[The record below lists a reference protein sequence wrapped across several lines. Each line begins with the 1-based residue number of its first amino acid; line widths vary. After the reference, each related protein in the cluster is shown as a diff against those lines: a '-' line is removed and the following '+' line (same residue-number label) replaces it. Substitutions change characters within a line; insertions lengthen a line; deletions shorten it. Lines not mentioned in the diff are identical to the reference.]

1 MVAFSR
7 LKSKS
12 GVDYED
18 MIFFD
23 DEERNIRDV
32 GGLGVLAVYA
42 PHGVSHALVRDAF
55 AKFKRS
61 K

>member
-1 MVAFSR
+1 
-7 LKSKS
+7 
-12 GVDYED
+12 VDYED